1 MWNRSGK
8 GHSKILVERVLIPGS
23 ITLIVA
29 GLDQWT
35 GWWARH
41 HLTQNRETWL
51 VHPILGL
58 QLLYNRGATLGIGA
72 RWPGFVTVVGILGT
86 IFLTG
91 WATTNKPLRL
101 PLSVMAGGALGN
113 VLSRLVTGSVTD
125 FIRIM
130 GWPGIFNLAD
140 VALRLGGL
148 WLVIKLLT
156 AGRLKSP
163 GLLRHGHRS

>member
-1 MWNRSGK
+1 MRNRRDRVP
-8 GHSKILVERVLIPGS
+8 SKTLRKRVLIVLS
-23 ITLIVA
+23 IVLIVT

-41 HLTQNRETWL
+41 HLTQDRETW
-51 VHPILGL
+51 VIHPIFGF

-72 RWPGFVTVVGILGT
+72 RWPDLVTAVGILGT
-86 IFLTG
+86 LFLAW
-91 WATTNKPLRL
+91 WAMTHKSLSL